1 MNSRLVWYYYYV
13 AFFSSIASTVVVTV
27 NSLSSSTTP
36 AKKRPRIP
44 ILQYHDRWVCVN
56 KPSGITVHRGNGTPK
71 HRAVLTTTVKR
82 QLSRKVFPVH
92 RLDHRTSGAMLFAFD
107 SETAGILHDAAIRKG
122 RKQYIALVRGE
133 WNPNNTYSNKNP
145 NGEKEDDESSSS
157 SSSSSSSE
165 VVFVDKPLEVKGI
178 TKEALTKFT
187 LLGTTTGGDGDATS
201 TTTNDRCSLLLCE
214 PLTGR
219 THQIRRHAF
228 AMGHPIVGDTQHGD
242 NAFNRWWRNH
252 RSLNRLALH
261 CWTIGFEFELDY
273 DDNDDDVTD
282 PTTQTHECV
291 APLPSK
297 LRAVFEKLP
306 LWEESLAK
314 EPLLA
319 LDPVDK
325 VDGTHG
331 RGYQKRKSG
340 DDKPQNR

>member
-1 MNSRLVWYYYYV
+1 MEMNSRLVLFYL
-13 AFFSSIASTVVVTV
+13 ASAAVTV
-27 NSLSSSTTP
+27 KSLSSSTTP
-36 AKKRPRIP
+36 PKKRPRIP

-107 SETAGILHDAAIRKG
+107 SETAGTLHDAAIRKG
-122 RKQYIALVRGE
+122 KKQYIALVRGE
-133 WNPNNTYSNKNP
+133 WNPNNTYSDKNP
-145 NGEKEDDESSSS
+145 NGKNEDDDESSSS
-157 SSSSSSSE
+157 

-187 LLGTTTGGDGDATS
+187 LLGTTTGGGNDA
-201 TTTNDRCSLLLCE
+201 NNRCSLLLCE

-242 NAFNRWWRNH
+242 NAFNRWWRTH

-261 CWTIGFEFELDY
+261 CWTIGFEFELDH
-273 DDNDDDVTD
+273 DDNNDEEKN
-282 PTTQTHECV
+282 PTQTKYECV

-306 LWEESLAK
+306 LWKESLLK

-331 RGYQKRKSG
+331 RGYRKRKSG
-340 DDKPQNR
+340 DDKPQNQ